1 MLIPDEV
8 PNITTFLPDRST
20 IQRLI
25 RRTAELKDK
34 DMIPPIDEH
43 VRPYFISK

>member
-8 PNITTFLPDRST
+8 PKITTFLPDRST

-25 RRTAELKDK
+25 RRTAELKEK
-34 DMIPPIDEH
+34 DLVAPIYEH